1 MGRNEENSNDYIYAA
16 LHLASGVQ
24 TSTETAI
31 IGLFLHHICVEKRS
45 SPLNEKENKT
55 VECFKTTN
63 ARTQLLLNLA
73 QGKDIQEIVQSYIGL
88 KESEL

>member
-1 MGRNEENSNDYIYAA
+1 
-16 LHLASGVQ
+16 VQ

-31 IGLFLHHICVEKRS
+31 IGLFLHHICVEKLS
-45 SPLNEKENKT
+45 SSLNEKEKKT

-73 QGKDIQEIVQSYIGL
+73 QGKDIQEIVQRYIGL
-88 KESEL
+88 KETEL